1 MSGRLNS
8 LHGLTVCLLTVI
20 LGACG
25 ASTEIPVT
33 LTPAN
38 PVEKTSTTTP
48 PPAPELSPVPTK
60 IVVRT
65 PPALPEIF
73 VSAQLNPV
81 DAPRTY
87 VKDTCQFLKNRW
99 NKKNAVPGTVVMVI
113 MLNDIT
119 RGSKPNSSDGITVG
133 QFGRLVENVREQ
145 GFEAINSE
153 QLADFLERNRYI
165 PPRSV
170 VFVQD
175 GRRTPENF
183 DKHFRPL
190 WEERNWPVV
199 NGWIIQEN
207 STEALLRGNLSLE
220 QEGLVDHQLY
230 SSLHRYSE
238 LASEAYLSD
247 ELRKYTGIFEEQ
259 FHKGPIAMIWP
270 SKPGE
275 NYIKAARGLGFRLG
289 FTANA
294 RGPVMYNWIPLADRE
309 DPSRPAYYPEVPF
322 NDPLM
327 TLPRYWPAQVVE
339 SLDRV
344 RLTGKEAA
352 AFAEQTKKVELEYYD
367 IVCAPTHG
375 PIPGTD

>member
-1 MSGRLNS
+1 
-8 LHGLTVCLLTVI
+8 
-20 LGACG
+20 
-25 ASTEIPVT
+25 
-33 LTPAN
+33 
-38 PVEKTSTTTP
+38 
-48 PPAPELSPVPTK
+48 
-60 IVVRT
+60 
-65 PPALPEIF
+65 
-73 VSAQLNPV
+73 
-81 DAPRTY
+81 
-87 VKDTCQFLKNRW
+87 
-99 NKKNAVPGTVVMVI
+99 MVI

-119 RGSKPNSSDGITVG
+119 RGSKANSSDGITVG

-327 TLPRYWPAQVVE
+327 TLPRYWPAQVVK